1 MFLEVNMKERV
12 ENNSEVIFGPTPAPA
27 IILSTT
33 LKVALLI
40 SPKAQV
46 NSGTKGVSVAVIII
60 GV

>member
-1 MFLEVNMKERV
+1 M

-40 SPKAQV
+40 SPEAQV